1 MESATATPFFSV
13 IIPTYNRAQ
22 PLMEAVESVLEQ
34 ECEDFELL
42 VIDDGSTDNTKEL
55 MLEASKKD
63 QRVRYVYQE
72 NAERSAARN
81 HGINLAK
88 GAYICFLDS
97 DDVYLNNHLSS
108 FLSTIEKNQNPIA
121 MVLGNSMSEFNGERR
136 KDPPYVTQTNEPIE
150 LVLKISIC
158 SQRVC
163 IHSSILK
170 EFKYDINLRV
180 GEDQEL
186 WSRIVRHYPIV
197 HSDQFTVVIR
207 DFGDRTIDYMNTDTY
222 LANLEIRKRIIAQD
236 KAGIIRPE
244 WRKFALSAA
253 YYKLAVCYLK
263 QYRKWPFYLNMIKSI
278 WVDPSHFYKDK
289 LLVIGS
295 TIPVVKK
302 LTIGR
307 LPQFV
312 IEG

>member
-1 MESATATPFFSV
+1 
-13 IIPTYNRAQ
+13 
-22 PLMEAVESVLEQ
+22 MEAVDSVLEQ
-34 ECEDFELL
+34 TFQDFELL
-42 VIDDGSTDNTKEL
+42 VIDDGSTDNTEEL
-55 MLEASKKD
+55 MLDAAKKD
-63 QRVRYVYQE
+63 QRIRYIYQD

-81 HGINLAK
+81 HGIELAK
-88 GAYICFLDS
+88 GNYICFLDS
-97 DDVYLNNHLSS
+97 DDIYLDNHLSS
-108 FLSTIEKNQNPIA
+108 FLETIEKNEYPVA
-121 MVLGNSMSEFNGERR
+121 MVLGNSMSELNGERK

-163 IHSSILK
+163 LHSSILK

-186 WSRIVRHYPIV
+186 WSRIVREYPIV
-197 HSDQFTVVIR
+197 RSDQYTVVIR

-222 LANLEIRKRIIAQD
+222 LANLQIRKRIIAQD
-236 KAGIIRPE
+236 SEGLIRPE

-263 QYRKWPFYLNMIKSI
+263 QKRNWPFYLNMIKSI
-278 WVDPSHFYKDK
+278 WVDPSHFFKDK

-295 TIPVVKK
+295 TIPFVKK
-302 LTIGR
+302 LTVGR

>member
-1 MESATATPFFSV
+1 
-13 IIPTYNRAQ
+13 
-22 PLMEAVESVLEQ
+22 MEAVDSVLEQ
-34 ECEDFELL
+34 TFQDFELL

-55 MLEASKKD
+55 MLDAAQKD
-63 QRVRYVYQE
+63 QRIRYIYQD

-81 HGINLAK
+81 HGIELAK
-88 GAYICFLDS
+88 GNYICFLDS
-97 DDVYLNNHLSS
+97 DDVYLDNHLSS
-108 FLSTIEKNQNPIA
+108 FHETIEKNEHPVA
-121 MVLGNSMSEFNGERR
+121 MVLGNSMSELNGERK
-136 KDPPYVTQTNEPIE
+136 KDPPYITQTDEPIE

-163 IHSSILK
+163 LHSSILK

-186 WSRIVRHYPIV
+186 WSRIVREYPIV
-197 HSDQFTVVIR
+197 HSDQYTVVIR

-222 LANLEIRKRIIAQD
+222 LANLQIRKRIIAQD
-236 KAGIIRPE
+236 SEGLIRSE

-263 QYRKWPFYLNMIKSI
+263 QKRNWPFYLNIIKSI
-278 WVDPSHFYKDK
+278 WVDPSHFFKDK

-295 TIPVVKK
+295 TIPLLKR

-307 LPQFV
+307 LPNFV
-312 IEG
+312 VQG